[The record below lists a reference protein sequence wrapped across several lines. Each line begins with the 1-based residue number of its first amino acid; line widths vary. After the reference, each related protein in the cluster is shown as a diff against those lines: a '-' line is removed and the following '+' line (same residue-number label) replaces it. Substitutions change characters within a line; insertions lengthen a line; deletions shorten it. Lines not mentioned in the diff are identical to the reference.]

1 MTVII
6 VTGHSTP
13 FEMDYYRYPFGSMY
27 LTFFFFIE
35 LDFKACLNEAT
46 LFGRN
51 CRMSSLRRS
60 NRLCARL
67 DDVGLTRGQRTS
79 ESMIIQSCLVMLA
92 FFVMYYQRTLVMQT
106 FAIIYKTTLVEMLY

>member
-6 VTGHSTP
+6 VTGHSAP

-60 NRLCARL
+60 NRYGVDCPPCLSAT
-67 DDVGLTRGQRTS
+67 LTNSDYALG
-79 ESMIIQSCLVMLA
+79 
-92 FFVMYYQRTLVMQT
+92 
-106 FAIIYKTTLVEMLY
+106 